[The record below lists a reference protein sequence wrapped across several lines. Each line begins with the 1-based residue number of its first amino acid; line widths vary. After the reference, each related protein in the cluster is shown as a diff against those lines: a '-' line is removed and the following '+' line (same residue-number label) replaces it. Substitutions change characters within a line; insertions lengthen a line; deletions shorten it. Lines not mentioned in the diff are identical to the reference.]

1 MLSAP
6 VQQRPTLASYFAPT
20 GLSYHH
26 LMPVEQAYGYAATGG
41 NDKGSSGSGNSGS
54 SSSSSSSS
62 SGGGGA
68 RDVAE
73 TTVSGGLMQRWPPL
87 YPPGRGFYGSTLS
100 ARLREIYACS
110 DSEDERVDVKA
121 PRVTLSRPATDQ
133 PPPSSSSSSSS
144 SPRAA
149 AAPPP
154 KHVTV
159 C

>member
-1 MLSAP
+1 
-6 VQQRPTLASYFAPT
+6 
-20 GLSYHH
+20 
-26 LMPVEQAYGYAATGG
+26 MPVEQAYGYAATGG
-41 NDKGSSGSGNSGS
+41 NDKGSSGSGNSG

-110 DSEDERVDVKA
+110 DSADEKVDVKA
-121 PRVTLSRPATDQ
+121 PWVTLARPATDQ
-133 PPPSSSSSSSS
+133 PPPSSSSSS